1 MEKVLIIDD
10 SLVTRTMMGDILAG
24 HYALDF
30 QENGVNGLAA
40 ATNFLPDLIL
50 LDIHLPDIDGYQVCR
65 TLKQQETT
73 REIPIIF
80 ITALTSEQERMK
92 GFDAGAED
100 YVVKPFYPG
109 ELLARVKAHLA
120 TRKAKSQA
128 VELERLKIFQEMA
141 VALSHEINNPLTT
154 LYSCLHLLR
163 RGMET
168 SSAPGADALLGMQV
182 ELDRIRHITGKLA
195 QASHLAETSYHGD
208 VTMIDLHNI

>member
-1 MEKVLIIDD
+1 MEKILIIDD
-10 SLVTRTMMGDILAG
+10 SLVTRTMMGDVLAG

-30 QENGVNGLAA
+30 QENGVNGLTAA
-40 ATNFLPDLIL
+40 NSFLPDLIL

-65 TLKQQETT
+65 TLKQQEITK
-73 REIPIIF
+73 EIPIIF

-120 TRKAKSQA
+120 TSRAKTQA
-128 VELERLKIFQEMA
+128 VELERLKIFREMA

-154 LYSCLHLLR
+154 LYSCLHLAR
-163 RGMET
+163 RDMGNGQ
-168 SSAPGADALLGMQV
+168 APGADALLGMQV
-182 ELDRIRHITGKLA
+182 ELDRIRHITEKLA
-195 QASHLAETSYHGD
+195 QASHLAETSYHGA

>member
-10 SLVTRTMMGDILAG
+10 SLVTRTLMGDILAG
-24 HYALDF
+24 KYALDF
-30 QENGVNGLAA
+30 QENGVKGLAA
-40 ATNFLPDLIL
+40 ASYFLPDLIL

-65 TLKQQETT
+65 TLKQEETT

-120 TRKAKSQA
+120 TSKAKAQA
-128 VELERLKIFQEMA
+128 VELERLKIFQSMA

-168 SSAPGADALLGMQV
+168 SRAPGADTLLGMQV
-182 ELDRIRHITGKLA
+182 ELDRIRHITEKLA
-195 QASHLAETSYHGD
+195 RASHVAETSYHGD
-208 VTMIDLHNI
+208 VTMIDLNNI

>member
-1 MEKVLIIDD
+1 MEKVLIVDD
-10 SLVTRTMMGDILAG
+10 SLLTRTLMGDILAG
-24 HYALDF
+24 HYDLNF
-30 QENGVNGLAA
+30 QENGVDGLAA
-40 ATNFLPDLIL
+40 AQSFQPRLIL

-65 TLKQQETT
+65 TLKQQEST

-80 ITALTSEQERMK
+80 ITSLTSEQERMK

-128 VELERLKIFQEMA
+128 VELERLKIFKEMA

-154 LYSCLHLLR
+154 LYTRLHLVR
-163 RGMET
+163 RGVENGRT
-168 SSAPGADALLGMQV
+168 PGVDELAGMQV
-182 ELDRIRHITGKLA
+182 ELDRIRDITGKLA
-195 QASHLAETSYHGD
+195 RASHLAETSYHGD
-208 VTMIDLHNI
+208 VTMIDLHNM